1 MSVLFITHDMG
12 AVANLCHNVKVMY
25 LGQVVEEASTE
36 ELFQNPLHP
45 YTQGLLS
52 CIPHLG
58 VKKGE
63 PLPVIEGSVLR
74 YLKYRRVVI
83 SVPDVRCRSELHGT

>member
-1 MSVLFITHDMG
+1 
-12 AVANLCHNVKVMY
+12 MY

-36 ELFQNPLHP
+36 ELFQNPLHS

-63 PLPVIEGSVLR
+63 PLPVIEGSVPPLSK
-74 YLKYRRVVI
+74 KYR
-83 SVPDVRCRSELHGT
+83 